1 MKSRHHLVILDV
13 SDAVLVREL
22 KRIIEQVIANIE
34 VKQKKDVKMKQKKDV
49 TSLPPPSP
57 PHDSSQQRVT
67 LIYDRQKSP
76 PPTLMDEWRTHGIT
90 HLIILSGN
98 EMKAPNSVE
107 SPHGMTLHLM
117 KKPIKIQALLE
128 LLEGD
133 AK

>member
-49 TSLPPPSP
+49 TSLP
-57 PHDSSQQRVT
+57 HDSSQQRVT

-98 EMKAPNSVE
+98 SVE
-107 SPHGMTLHLM
+107 ESSGMTLHLM

-128 LLEGD
+128 LLETD

>member
-34 VKQKKDVKMKQKKDV
+34 VKQKKDVEGKQKKDV
-49 TSLPPPSP
+49 TFAPPHTPPP
-57 PHDSSQQRVT
+57 HQRVT

-76 PPTLMDEWRTHGIT
+76 PPTLMDEWRTLGIT
-90 HLIILSGN
+90 HLIMLSG
-98 EMKAPNSVE
+98 NSVE
-107 SPHGMTLHLM
+107 SPRGMTLHLM

-128 LLEGD
+128 LLESG
-133 AK
+133 